1 MAKHRKLCATAAKG
15 GQMLRSAMWF
25 IGKLIGDFAIPISQF
40 FSKVLGWVFVPLW
53 VAVLADVF
61 RHVPS

>member
-1 MAKHRKLCATAAKG
+1 MCHCCKG
-15 GQMLRSAMWF
+15 RPDASHNAMWF